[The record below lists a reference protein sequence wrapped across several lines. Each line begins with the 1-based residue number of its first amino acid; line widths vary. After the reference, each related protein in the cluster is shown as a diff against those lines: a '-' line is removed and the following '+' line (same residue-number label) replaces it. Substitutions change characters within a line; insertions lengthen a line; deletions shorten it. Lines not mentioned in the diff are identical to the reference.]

1 MKRLTALSLLLVM
14 LCSAFMVG
22 TAAPAA
28 EPEITDPKQL
38 GEVLELR
45 EKNSET
51 YRLEDG
57 SYECVVFA
65 EDKYFEDETGKLV
78 EISNTV
84 VPEKHTIA
92 GKEYGFTNEANSNR
106 IYFSENEPS
115 VLVSTGKQDLAFNIV
130 TDRAVTPVIG
140 GLKDVGEIAEY
151 SLSGDTCF
159 AYMNAFEHT
168 DLVYKVRN
176 SMLKEYIVLN
186 DASAPREFTFTFD
199 TEGYTV
205 SHTEYD
211 TVGFYDGD
219 GELVF
224 ELGDLFAVD
233 SADAYTDELT
243 YTIGETVDGKTDITV
258 TLSDDYLNDS
268 ERVYPILVDPSVKIS
283 GTYETQDSFVSS
295 LYPTTNYYTKKYI
308 RMGWDSNY
316 NIRRTYIRFNLP
328 TSVPSNGIS
337 SSYMKLKKHD
347 CGYDPELKAYRVTG
361 SWTSNAITWNNKPSY
376 TTTNASATA
385 VELSNDWY
393 RFYVTDIVKK
403 WYDGTYQNYGFMV
416 RNATESGTGYWST
429 FYSSDADDSYKPE
442 LWIVYS
448 EPTYTVSYY
457 GNGSTGGSAPTSQSS
472 VAGASV
478 VIKANSGNLVK
489 KDCDFMGWNTSPSG
503 NGTTYSVGQTITMPN
518 HNLNLYAKWR
528 TETYEIGIEAIS
540 DYSSIGMPTLNTS
553 ISCVTGL
560 STALLNSSAW
570 SSIYTKTNNNVWEI
584 DFKDVSL
591 GGNDLNYADNADLV
605 AYCGHGYASS
615 GFLLANDEH
624 NDGNVSRSDLRL
636 GDVDLEWLLAFT
648 CNFLNCNLADI
659 GNAMQG
665 AHMIC
670 GYKTD
675 MTVTANGGSVFA
687 SYATGGIS
695 VREAWKKYGK
705 ATQSIISGNRT
716 AVCFHSSCENDYLW
730 GFGDTVEDPP
740 GYNSQT
746 AGDYMMRDYNVL

>member
-22 TAAPAA
+22 PAA
-28 EPEITDPKQL
+28 SAVELEITDPKQL

-57 SYECVVFA
+57 SYECVIFA
-65 EDKYFEDETGKLV
+65 EDKYFEDETGELV

-115 VLVSTGKQDLAFNIV
+115 VLVSTGKQDLAFSSA

-140 GLKDVGEIAEY
+140 GLKDMGEIAEY

-176 SMLKEYIVLN
+176 GMLKEYIVLN
-186 DASAPREFTFTFD
+186 DAAAPREFTFTFD

-205 SHTEYD
+205 SCTEYG
-211 TVGFYDGD
+211 TVGFYDSE

-258 TLSDDYLNDS
+258 TLSEDYAADP
-268 ERVYPILVDPSVKIS
+268 ERAYPILVDPSVVIF

-328 TSVPSNGIS
+328 TSVPSNGITTC
-337 SSYMKLKKHD
+337 YMSLKKHD
-347 CGYDPELKAYRVTG
+347 CGYDPVLNAYRVTG
-361 SWTSNAITWNNKPSY
+361 SWTSNTITWNNKPGYSTLY
-376 TTTNASATA
+376 ASDIAEPRA
-385 VELSNDWY
+385 NDWY

-403 WYDGTYQNYGFMV
+403 WYAGTYQNYGFMV
-416 RNATESGTGYWST
+416 KNSTESGTGNWST
-429 FYSSDADDSYKPE
+429 FYSSDADSPNKPE
-442 LWIVYS
+442 LRINYLPYDAVLMAYDDGQWDRGEYFNQTKQYIDPHDHSNVYLEEYTS
-448 EPTYTVSYY
+448 CSASHLCSYLQTTNQFYIHTHGEPNGIYIGNNWLTSSQLIGLDLSNLQCALLLTCHTGYGGYYPIHVAMNTPSNIIERMIICGAETVI
-457 GNGSTGGSAPTSQSS
+457 GF
-472 VAGASV
+472 
-478 VIKANSGNLVK
+478 
-489 KDCDFMGWNTSPSG
+489 DC
-503 NGTTYSVGQTITMPN
+503 TTYVWDCNKFAKEFAHNTMIDGNNVYYAIHNIDTTGYDVDMVSHAVIGGNAGQT
-518 HNLNLYAKWR
+518 LN
-528 TETYEIGIEAIS
+528 
-540 DYSSIGMPTLNTS
+540 N
-553 ISCVTGL
+553 
-560 STALLNSSAW
+560 
-570 SSIYTKTNNNVWEI
+570 
-584 DFKDVSL
+584 
-591 GGNDLNYADNADLV
+591 
-605 AYCGHGYASS
+605 
-615 GFLLANDEH
+615 
-624 NDGNVSRSDLRL
+624 
-636 GDVDLEWLLAFT
+636 
-648 CNFLNCNLADI
+648 
-659 GNAMQG
+659 
-665 AHMIC
+665 
-670 GYKTD
+670 
-675 MTVTANGGSVFA
+675 
-687 SYATGGIS
+687 
-695 VREAWKKYGK
+695 
-705 ATQSIISGNRT
+705 
-716 AVCFHSSCENDYLW
+716 
-730 GFGDTVEDPP
+730 
-740 GYNSQT
+740 
-746 AGDYMMRDYNVL
+746 